1 MVTMSQKEF
10 QRVKVIENAAGGR
23 LSVGEAS
30 RLLQLSERQ
39 VQRLKRR
46 YRPDSVGWVQ
56 HGNRGRSMPWALPL
70 PQKQLILNLAGG
82 KYQGFNDSHLAEKL
96 RAEENLA
103 LSRETVR
110 RILRAAKLA
119 SPQKRRPRQY
129 RSRRPPRPRF
139 GMMALTDASRHD
151 WLEGRGPE
159 FTLLGFQDVATG
171 QILAAHFQLEAE
183 NTLGYLRALH
193 AMVTTHGIPLSL
205 YRDRHSIFQRND
217 SHWTLAEQLAGKQSP
232 TQLGRALEELGIE
245 QIPAY
250 SPQAKGR
257 IERAWR
263 TCQDR
268 LVSELRLARATTLP
282 EANAVLA
289 RFCVDYN
296 LRFARPAAD
305 SAHDFRSLPRRFD
318 LARCLSLRYQRVVS
332 ADHTVTLG
340 SQSIA
345 LPPLPAHRGYAG
357 ETVELSHQLDGV
369 LRVFRAATLLTALP
383 FAFEE
388 HPGRRPVQ
396 LTSAQ
401 KRKPTMPRIYN
412 LSGRPALAAVTYT
425 LRGDKVSLQ
434 L

>member
-1 MVTMSQKEF
+1 MSQKEF

-23 LSVGEAS
+23 LSVREAS
-30 RLLQLSERQ
+30 RLLQVSERQ

-46 YRPDSVGWVQ
+46 YRPDSIGWVR

-70 PQKQLILNLAGG
+70 PQKQLILNLARG

-103 LSRETVR
+103 VSRETVR
-110 RILRAAKLA
+110 RILRAAKLS
-119 SPQKRRPRQY
+119 SPQQRRPRQY

-151 WLEGRGPE
+151 WLEGRGPVL
-159 FTLLGFQDVATG
+159 TLLGFQDDATG
-171 QILAAHFQLEAE
+171 QILAAHFQLEPE
-183 NTLGYLRALH
+183 NTFGYLRALH
-193 AMVTTHGIPLSL
+193 AMIATHGVPLSL

-217 SHWTLAEQLAGKQSP
+217 PHWTLAEQLAGKQSP

-289 RFCVDYN
+289 RFCADYN
-296 LRFARPAAD
+296 QRFARPAAE
-305 SAHDFRSLPRRFD
+305 SARDFRSLPRPFD
-318 LARCLSLRYQRVVS
+318 LARCLALHYQRVVA

-340 SQSIA
+340 AHSIA
-345 LPPLPAHRGYAG
+345 LPPLPGHRGYAG
-357 ETVELSHQLDGV
+357 ETVELAHHLDGM
-369 LRVFRAATLLTALP
+369 LRVYRGDQLLLALP
-383 FAFEE
+383 LPLEE
-388 HPGRRPVQ
+388 HAERRPKL

-401 KRKPTMPRIYN
+401 KRKTTLPRIYN
-412 LSGRPALAAVTYT
+412 LSGRPALAAVT
-425 LRGDKVSLQ
+425 
-434 L
+434 

>member
-1 MVTMSQKEF
+1 MSQKEF

-46 YRPDSVGWVQ
+46 YRPDSIAWVQ
-56 HGNRGRSMPWALPL
+56 HGNRGRSMPWALPV
-70 PQKQLILNLAGG
+70 PQKQLILNLARG

-103 LSRETVR
+103 VSRETVR

-129 RSRRPPRPRF
+129 RSRRPPRPRL

-151 WLEGRGPE
+151 WLQGRGPE
-159 FTLLGFQDVATG
+159 LTLIGFQDDATRR
-171 QILAAHFQLEAE
+171 ILAAHFQLEAE
-183 NTLGYLRALH
+183 NTLGYLRALGS
-193 AMVTTHGIPLSL
+193 MITTHGVPLSL

-217 SHWTLAEQLAGKQSP
+217 AHWTLAEQLAGKQSP
-232 TQLGRALEELGIE
+232 TQLGRALDQLGIE
-245 QIPAY
+245 QIPAN

-282 EANAVLA
+282 EANAVLDQ
-289 RFCVDYN
+289 FCADYN
-296 LRFARPAAD
+296 QRFARPATQAA
-305 SAHDFRSLPRRFD
+305 SDFRSLPRRFD
-318 LARCLSLRYQRVVS
+318 LSRCLALHYQRVVA

-340 SQSIA
+340 AQSIA
-345 LPPLPAHRGYAG
+345 LPPLPGHRGYAG
-357 ETVELSHQLDGV
+357 ETVELAHHLDGM
-369 LRVFRAATLLTALP
+369 LRVYRGDQLLLALP
-383 FAFEE
+383 LPLEE
-388 HPGRRPVQ
+388 HAERRPKL

-401 KRKPTMPRIYN
+401 KRKTPMPRIYN
-412 LSGRPALAAVTYT
+412 LSGRPALAAVT
-425 LRGDKVSLQ
+425 
-434 L
+434 

>member
-1 MVTMSQKEF
+1 MLQDNVTPLTATRLCHPSRMVTMSQKEF
-10 QRVKVIENAAGGR
+10 QRVKVIENAADGR
-23 LSVGEAS
+23 LSVREAA

-39 VQRLKRR
+39 VQRLKQR
-46 YRPDSVGWVQ
+46 YRPDSIAWVQ

-70 PQKQLILNLAGG
+70 PQQQLILSLARG

-103 LSRETVR
+103 VSRETVR

-119 SPQKRRPRQY
+119 SPQKRRPRKY

-151 WLEGRGPE
+151 WLQGRGP
-159 FTLLGFQDVATG
+159 TLTLVGFQDDATG

-183 NTLGYLRALH
+183 NTVGYLRALH
-193 AMVTTHGIPLSL
+193 AMITAHGIPLSL

-217 SHWTLAEQLAGKQSP
+217 AHWTLAEQLAGKQTF

-268 LVSELRLARATTLP
+268 LVSELRLARATTLS
-282 EANAVLA
+282 EANAVLGQF
-289 RFCVDYN
+289 RSDYN
-296 LRFARPAAD
+296 QRFARPAAD
-305 SAHDFRSLPRRFD
+305 AVCDFRSLPHRFD
-318 LARCLSLRYQRVVS
+318 LARCLSLHYQRIVG
-332 ADHTVTLG
+332 ADHVITLG
-340 SQSIA
+340 AYSIA
-345 LPPLPAHRGYAG
+345 LPPLPGHRGYAR
-357 ETVELSHQLDGV
+357 ETVE
-369 LRVFRAATLLTALP
+369 
-383 FAFEE
+383 
-388 HPGRRPVQ
+388 
-396 LTSAQ
+396 
-401 KRKPTMPRIYN
+401 
-412 LSGRPALAAVTYT
+412 
-425 LRGDKVSLQ
+425 
-434 L
+434 

>member
-10 QRVKVIENAAGGR
+10 QLVKVIENAVSGR

-39 VQRLKRR
+39 VQRCKRR
-46 YRPDSVGWVQ
+46 YRPDSLAWVQ
-56 HGNRGRSMPWALPL
+56 HGNRGRPVPWALPL
-70 PQKQLILNLAGG
+70 PQKQLILTLARG
-82 KYQGFNDSHLAEKL
+82 KYQGFNDSHLTERL
-96 RAEENLA
+96 CAEEGLA
-103 LSRETVR
+103 VSRETVR

-151 WLEGRGPE
+151 WLEGRGPAL
-159 FTLLGFQDVATG
+159 TLVGFQDDATR

-183 NTLGYLRALH
+183 NTLGYLRALD
-193 AMVTTHGIPLSL
+193 AMIATHGVPLSL

-217 SHWTLAEQLAGKQSP
+217 PHWTLAEQLAGKQSP
-232 TQLGRALEELGIE
+232 TQLGRALEELGIV
-245 QIPAY
+245 IPAY

-263 TCQDR
+263 TLQDR
-268 LVSELRLARATTLP
+268 LVSELRLARATTLDQ
-282 EANAVLA
+282 ANAVLA
-289 RFCVDYN
+289 RFCADYN

-305 SAHDFRSLPRRFD
+305 SARDFRSLPRRFD
-318 LARCLSLRYQRVVS
+318 LARCLSLHYRRVVA

-340 SQSIA
+340 AHTIA
-345 LPPLPAHRGYAG
+345 LPPLPGRRGYAG
-357 ETVELSHQLDGV
+357 ETVELAHHLDGRLHV
-369 LRVFRAATLLTALP
+369 YRGNTLLLALP
-383 FAFEE
+383 LPLAEYVD
-388 HPGRRPVQ
+388 RRPAP

-401 KRKPTMPRIYN
+401 KRKTPMPRIYN
-412 LSGRPALAAVTYT
+412 LSGRPALAAVT
-425 LRGDKVSLQ
+425 
-434 L
+434 

>member
-1 MVTMSQKEF
+1 MSQKEF

-56 HGNRGRSMPWALPL
+56 HGNRGRSMPWAVSL
-70 PQKQLILNLAGG
+70 PQKQLILTLARG
-82 KYQGFNDSHLAEKL
+82 KYRGLNDSHLAEKL
-96 RAEENLA
+96 RAEENLSV
-103 LSRETVR
+103 SRETVR

-119 SPQKRRPRQY
+119 SPQKRRPRKY

-151 WLEGRGPE
+151 WLEGRGP
-159 FTLLGFQDVATG
+159 TLTLVGFQDDATG

-183 NTLGYLRALH
+183 NTLGYLRSLH
-193 AMVTTHGIPLSL
+193 AVITTHGVPLSL

-217 SHWTLAEQLAGKQSP
+217 SNWTLAEQLAGKQSP

-245 QIPAY
+245 QIPAN

-257 IERAWR
+257 IERIWR

-268 LVSELRLARATTLP
+268 LVSELRLVHAITL
-282 EANAVLA
+282 EQANTVLA
-289 RFCVDYN
+289 QFCDDYN
-296 LRFARPAAD
+296 QRFARAAAD
-305 SAHDFRSLPRRFD
+305 AVRDFRSLPRRFD

-340 SQSIA
+340 GLPIA
-345 LPPLPAHRGYAG
+345 LPPLPGQRGYAR
-357 ETVELSHQLDGV
+357 ETVELSHQLDGH
-369 LRVFRAATLLTALP
+369 LRVFRGDQLLHALP
-383 FAFEE
+383 LALEE
-388 HPGRRPVQ
+388 HPEPRPAPI
-396 LTSAQ
+396 TTAQ
-401 KRKPTMPRIYN
+401 KRKTPMPRIYN
-412 LSGRPALAAVTYT
+412 LGGRPALAAVT
-425 LRGDKVSLQ
+425 
-434 L
+434 

>member
-1 MVTMSQKEF
+1 MSQKEF
-10 QRVKVIENAAGGR
+10 QRVRVIENAAGGR

-30 RLLQLSERQ
+30 QLLQLSERQ

-46 YRPDSVGWVQ
+46 YRPDSIAWVQ
-56 HGNRGRSMPWALPL
+56 HGNRGRPMPWALPL
-70 PQKQLILNLAGG
+70 PQKQLILNLARS

-96 RAEENLA
+96 RTEENLGV
-103 LSRETVR
+103 SRETVR

-159 FTLLGFQDVATG
+159 LTLIGFQDDATG

-183 NTLGYLRALH
+183 NTVGYLRALH
-193 AMVTTHGIPLSL
+193 AMITAHGVPLSL

-217 SHWTLAEQLAGKQSP
+217 AHWTLAEQLAGKQSP
-232 TQLGRALEELGIE
+232 TQLGRALEALGIE

-282 EANAVLA
+282 KANAVLA
-289 RFCVDYN
+289 RFCADYN
-296 LRFARPAAD
+296 QRFARPAAD
-305 SAHDFRSLPRRFD
+305 SARDFRSLPRRFD
-318 LARCLSLRYQRVVS
+318 LARCLSLHYRRVVS

-340 SQSIA
+340 THVIA
-345 LPPLPAHRGYAG
+345 LPPLPGHRGYAG
-357 ETVELSHQLDGV
+357 ETLELAHHLDGR
-369 LRVFRAATLLTALP
+369 LHLYRGNSLLLALP
-383 FAFEE
+383 LPLAEYAD
-388 HPGRRPVQ
+388 RRPA
-396 LTSAQ
+396 LITTAQ
-401 KRKPTMPRIYN
+401 KRKNPMPRIYN
-412 LSGRPALAAVTYT
+412 LSGRPALAAVT
-425 LRGDKVSLQ
+425 
-434 L
+434 

>member
-1 MVTMSQKEF
+1 MSQKEF

-23 LSVGEAS
+23 LSVREAS

-46 YRPDSVGWVQ
+46 YQPDSVAWVQ
-56 HGNRGRSMPWALPL
+56 HGNRGRSMPWAVPL
-70 PQKQLILNLAGG
+70 PQKQLILSLARG

-96 RAEENLA
+96 RGEENLA

-110 RILRAAKLA
+110 RILRAAQLP

-151 WLEGRGPE
+151 WLQGRGPLL
-159 FTLLGFQDVATG
+159 TLIGFQDDATG

-193 AMVTTHGIPLSL
+193 AMIATHGIPLSL

-217 SHWTLAEQLAGKQSP
+217 AHWTLAEQLAGKQSP
-232 TQLGRALEELGIE
+232 TQLGRALEQLGIQ

-268 LVSELRLARATTLP
+268 LVSELRLARATTL
-282 EANAVLA
+282 EQANAVLDQ
-289 RFCVDYN
+289 FCADYN
-296 LRFARPAAD
+296 QRFARPPAD
-305 SAHDFRSLPRRFD
+305 ATRDFRRLPRRFD
-318 LARCLSLRYQRVVS
+318 LARCLSLHYQRVVGT
-332 ADHTVTLG
+332 DHVVTLG
-340 SQSIA
+340 THSIA
-345 LPPLPAHRGYAG
+345 LPPLSGHRGYAG
-357 ETVELSHQLDGV
+357 ETVELSHQLDGT
-369 LRVFRAATLLTALP
+369 LRVYRGDSLLLAQPLP
-383 FAFEE
+383 LQEYSD
-388 HPGRRPVQ
+388 RRPAPR
-396 LTSAQ
+396 TTAQ
-401 KRKPTMPRIYN
+401 KRKTPMPRIYN
-412 LSGRPALAAVTYT
+412 LSGRPALAAVT
-425 LRGDKVSLQ
+425 
-434 L
+434 